1 MSTFRL
7 PDLGEGLAEAEIVAW
22 HVKVGDQVRIDQPM
36 VSVETAKAVVEVPAP
51 FSGTV
56 IALRGAPGDIVAT
69 GAPLIDFDSGTVVG
83 SMPATSEEEF
93 VESAGRTPGNGHG
106 TAERTTN
113 GSDAARARAIPAA
126 RALAR
131 HLNVDLAAVDASGRD
146 GSVSIDD
153 VLRHADISPTR
164 ASAASRSPRLAR
176 RPRAR
181 IAAARPED
189 GTVEPL
195 RGMRRAM
202 AQSMSLSR
210 DQVAGSTVCD
220 DADLHHWTHRG
231 DYMLRLVRAMVCAWR
246 SEPALNAWYD
256 AAGHSRMLVSHMDLA
271 IAVDTPDGLIVPVVR
286 DVEKKSPRE
295 LRAAIAEQKEA
306 AHRRATP
313 PQDLR
318 GFTLMLSNF
327 GTLAGRYGIPRVVP
341 PAVAI
346 LGAGKVREDAV
357 AAAGKVE
364 AHLRMP
370 LSLSFDHRCIT
381 GGEACR
387 YLGGRHRRSRKA
399 GLTPR
404 IITMYQA
411 SSEQHRKIVSQVIRC
426 AIRPPKTLRNVDW
439 PRFLHAYYA
448 NVDADD
454 LAARDPKALAELAL
468 AHLMFAH
475 QRRRSALV
483 RVFNPTLREH
493 GFTSPH
499 TVIQMVNDDMPFLGG
514 FDQPRADSALSDPA
528 LPHASDIRGGARP
541 LRHLARVARAR

>member
-7 PDLGEGLAEAEIVAW
+7 PDLGEGLAEAEILAW

-83 SMPATSEEEF
+83 SMPAASEEEF
-93 VESAGRTPGNGHG
+93 VDSAGRTPGNGHG
-106 TAERTTN
+106 TAERTGN

-153 VLRHADISPTR
+153 VLRHAELSPARGAPAVHGAPTSLAP
-164 ASAASRSPRLAR
+164 ASPGASPAAASRAAGSPASPPAASRAAASPVANSPAAR
-176 RPRAR
+176 V

-220 DADLHHWTHRG
+220 DADLHRWTHRG

-256 AAGHSRMLVSHMDLA
+256 AAGHSRMLVSHVDLA

-295 LRAAIAEQKEA
+295 LREAIAEQKEA
-306 AHRRATP
+306 AHRRTTP
-313 PQDLR
+313 PEDLR

-387 YLGGRHRRSRKA
+387 YLGA
-399 GLTPR
+399 VIADL
-404 IITMYQA
+404 
-411 SSEQHRKIVSQVIRC
+411 EQ
-426 AIRPPKTLRNVDW
+426 PD
-439 PRFLHAYYA
+439 
-448 NVDADD
+448 
-454 LAARDPKALAELAL
+454 
-468 AHLMFAH
+468 
-475 QRRRSALV
+475 
-483 RVFNPTLREH
+483 
-493 GFTSPH
+493 
-499 TVIQMVNDDMPFLGG
+499 
-514 FDQPRADSALSDPA
+514 
-528 LPHASDIRGGARP
+528 
-541 LRHLARVARAR
+541 